1 MAMDEPSGMMIRCQ
15 TKSALLCPK
24 ATMLLYVPTSLDP

>member
-1 MAMDEPSGMMIRCQ
+1 MIGAMIRCQ

-24 ATMLLYVPTSLDP
+24 ATMPSYIPTSPEP